1 MEIERALTNII
12 NNALKY
18 GTKVRVRLTQ
28 YKDTLTIEI
37 TDDGPGVASAQ
48 LGDIF
53 LPFQQGDN
61 SSSKGNGLGL
71 SIAKDIIESHG
82 GHIEA
87 KNNQPS
93 GLSIT
98 ITI

>member
-1 MEIERALTNII
+1 MLENHT
-12 NNALKY
+12 
-18 GTKVRVRLTQ
+18 T
-28 YKDTLTIEI
+28 
-37 TDDGPGVASAQ
+37 
-48 LGDIF
+48 DIF

-82 GHIEA
+82 GRIEA

-98 ITI
+98 I